1 MDTTVD
7 VAVLER
13 NILVIARSVARLVY
27 GATTPLDIFEVSRT
41 HTRTLSL
48 THTHTCSLL
57 KTRSTRRRGCI
68 APLSKPGPKENTGS
82 LENP

>member
-1 MDTTVD
+1 MQEGMMDMTVD

-48 THTHTCSLL
+48 SLTHTHAHC
-57 KTRSTRRRGCI
+57 
-68 APLSKPGPKENTGS
+68 
-82 LENP
+82 